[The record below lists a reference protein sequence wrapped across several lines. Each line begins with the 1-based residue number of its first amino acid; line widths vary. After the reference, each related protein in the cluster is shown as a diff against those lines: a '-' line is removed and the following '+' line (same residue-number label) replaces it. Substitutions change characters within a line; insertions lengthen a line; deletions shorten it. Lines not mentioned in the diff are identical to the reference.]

1 MLLSTPGVFA
11 YVLRATKEGM
21 NSVRGEKIV
30 WKNAESSTKQLQ
42 QENTKKCD
50 TTTNN
55 KKQQQKLVD
64 WIFSHDVVRWAADCL
79 RVKLFFSV
87 KNKWRQFDP
96 PQMGTLK
103 YYSTWS
109 HWRLAVKAGTQA
121 SEEMGESAGGWEQH
135 QHQKSQKLQKSLSI
149 QNQTVQPQQAL
160 QLNHWLNLGTD
171 STVSRDRWMPTAT
184 TTREWYFEFRLTIK
198 CLCELY
204 QGLFFRSRL
213 P

>member
-1 MLLSTPGVFA
+1 MSG
-11 YVLRATKEGM
+11 ATKLAGKTLKVPL
-21 NSVRGEKIV
+21 NNYSKKRLKNATQQQTTTKSCGLNLQPWCSTLGCWLVRG
-30 WKNAESSTKQLQ
+30 
-42 QENTKKCD
+42 
-50 TTTNN
+50 
-55 KKQQQKLVD
+55 
-64 WIFSHDVVRWAADCL
+64 
-79 RVKLFFSV
+79 KLFFSV

-135 QHQKSQKLQKSLSI
+135 QYPQSQQRQPSLSI

-171 STVSRDRWMPTAT
+171 SIVSRDR
-184 TTREWYFEFRLTIK
+184 
-198 CLCELY
+198 
-204 QGLFFRSRL
+204 
-213 P
+213 